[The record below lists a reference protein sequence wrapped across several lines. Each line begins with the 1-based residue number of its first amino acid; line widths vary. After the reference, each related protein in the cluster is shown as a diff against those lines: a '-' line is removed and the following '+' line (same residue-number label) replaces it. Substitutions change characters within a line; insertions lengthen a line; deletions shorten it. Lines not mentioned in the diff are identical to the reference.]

1 MTAVAIA
8 VSSQAAVAISSSS
21 SVVVVAVI
29 LAPVCGSHYTR
40 ATRVRLLLVTRAVA
54 IMIAVSV
61 VEMRNECSACMLSGM
76 QWGLTPA
83 PIILIKK
90 NNFRMIAQPP

>member
-1 MTAVAIA
+1 M
-8 VSSQAAVAISSSS
+8 
-21 SVVVVAVI
+21 VVVVAVI
-29 LAPVCGSHYTR
+29 LAPVCSHDTR
-40 ATRVRLLLVTRAVA
+40 ATSTSRVRLLLVTRAVA